1 MEQPLRRNELDSNQP
16 FEGDAGNLAKHNKV
30 PHLAGHISLRELPH
44 DGEIALEQQKPQV
57 DHIERSAWHNI
68 AIDKEN
74 HVIEQQY
81 GQAFQQ
87 ELKPEQIAQSKAVAG
102 QVIAAAQLSPAA
114 SPLVQ
119 QQPTQPIST
128 PGQPTPVPV
137 NPLYATMN
145 GSQNTPGHPVPET
158 SVPTVP
164 TQPYSP
170 ISAASPE
177 QQAVTSSPLGGQQQ
191 HAPVNLSG
199 AINPSFAQPTLPTMG
214 PEQQLPPGQPTHVDV
229 QHRLPASKQRLKLYL
244 TSPWLWLVIGILM
257 IIYFAGSVFNS

>member
-1 MEQPLRRNELDSNQP
+1 MEQPLRRNELDLNQP
-16 FEGDAGNLAKHNKV
+16 FEGDAGNLAKHNQV

-44 DGEIALEQQKPQV
+44 DGEISLEQQKPQI
-57 DHIERSAWHNI
+57 DRIERSAWHNI
-68 AIDKEN
+68 AIDTEN

-87 ELKPEQIAQSKAVAG
+87 ELKPEQIAHSKSVAS
-102 QVIAAAQLSPAA
+102 QVIAAAQMNPAA
-114 SPLVQ
+114 SPLAQ
-119 QQPTQPIST
+119 QLPTQPIST
-128 PGQPTPVPV
+128 PTQPTPVPV

-170 ISAASPE
+170 ASVTLPE
-177 QQAVTSSPLGGQQQ
+177 QQAVTPSPFDGQQ
-191 HAPVNLSG
+191 HGAPVNLSG
-199 AINPSFAQPTLPTMG
+199 AINPSFAQPAMPTMTSE
-214 PEQQLPPGQPTHVDV
+214 PQLPAGQSTRVDV

-244 TSPWLWLVIGILM
+244 TSPWLWLAIGLLM

>member
-1 MEQPLRRNELDSNQP
+1 MEQPLRRNELDPNQP
-16 FEGDAGNLAKHNKV
+16 FEGDAGNLVKHNKV
-30 PHLAGHISLRELPH
+30 PHLAGHISLHELPH
-44 DGEIALEQQKPQV
+44 DGEISLEQQKPQV
-57 DHIERSAWHNI
+57 DRIERSAWHNI

-87 ELKPEQIAQSKAVAG
+87 ELKPEQLAQSKAVAG
-102 QVIAAAQLSPAA
+102 QVIAAAQMNPAA
-114 SPLVQ
+114 SPLAQ
-119 QQPTQPIST
+119 QLPTQPIST

-170 ISAASPE
+170 VSAASPE
-177 QQAVTSSPLGGQQQ
+177 QQGLTATPLGGHQPT
-191 HAPVNLSG
+191 PVTLSG
-199 AINPSFAQPTLPTMG
+199 AINPSFAQPALPSMTAE
-214 PEQQLPPGQPTHVDV
+214 PQLPAGQPTRVDV

-244 TSPWLWLVIGILM
+244 TSPWLWLAIGLLM